1 MIRYM
6 ILPPSLRWPK
16 FLLYNFP
23 EIGRSIEPDIKIMKY
38 SCVSLRLLATAICTA
53 KKKKKKKKKSFVG
66 ETELGYNAFYKTSI
80 HNRAFGCELRA
91 SFPFANV

>member
-1 MIRYM
+1 MH
-6 ILPPSLRWPK
+6 
-16 FLLYNFP
+16 
-23 EIGRSIEPDIKIMKY
+23 
-38 SCVSLRLLATAICTA
+38 C
-53 KKKKKKKKKSFVG
+53 KKKKKKKKKIFFVEKEIGYNDLLKKKHKSFVG

>member
-53 KKKKKKKKKSFVG
+53 KKKKKKKKKVLLVKLNWVIMLSIRLAFT
-66 ETELGYNAFYKTSI
+66 TEPLAVS
-80 HNRAFGCELRA
+80 
-91 SFPFANV
+91 